1 VDELQDIL
9 KTARNHAARGDF
21 SSARRVMNDALA
33 ARPDDAAVLGRQARA
48 IEVLEGV
55 DVVRRLLRDGQV
67 ETASRAATTI
77 LEALERDEYA
87 GLGVSSA
94 ALALLLRA
102 NEVAQESLA
111 GATGTRAREAF
122 VTHMETELE
131 ALCRESVERP
141 LESSRLG
148 ELLARKPFRSGL
160 HEFVPAEDAE
170 QLQARPKSGP
180 KPEQPRQA
188 ATPVFQGQDGSP
200 VIGRILIEQ
209 ERAAAQAATASG
221 GGNQDVFEF
230 AGKAAVDY
238 WHAVLFLGL
247 MFGAFGYLGI
257 MATPDRFESK
267 ALLQRTQA
275 STLRAPI
282 TGRPQHYVPALP
294 QRTVLQLVRLPAFH
308 TQVAERLA
316 EEGWTDGT
324 TDPRRY
330 DLEAASVAAAL
341 TVQIEDTGS
350 GTYMM
355 EFRAVHEDPLV
366 AQAIAG
372 AASEEFR
379 VYHTEHVTR
388 EAIANFDDY
397 SRRQTRIAQQLG
409 ELRQRRLEEF
419 AIEDVHVLGVTL
431 SARIDRLIDEI
442 RSSRLALDSA
452 RIDLRSASEERATQ
466 QSIADRLPRYVLPEA
481 DERVTRRRAL
491 LLQLED
497 EHRELSRNR
506 DALQHRHPRVKRI
519 AEIEEEMELLAA
531 EIAELER
538 TLTQDE
544 SERKLNPDRAL
555 AEDRVAKAQSR
566 VTLAQERIDGLEAR
580 IPLLE
585 AELRDLRRVYLD
597 GEELRRTEADLLS
610 QHERN
615 EVVLEEISAVRD
627 SADRELTLVSP
638 AAPATMVEKNALV
651 GIAMGVVLGL
661 VIGLI
666 MAVGLLRRRQ
676 RLKPAAA

>member
-1 VDELQDIL
+1 VNDELQDIL
-9 KTARNHAARGDF
+9 KKARNHAARGDF
-21 SSARRVMNDALA
+21 SNARRVMNDALA
-33 ARPDDAAVLGRQARA
+33 ARPGDVAVLERQARA

-55 DVVRRLLRDGQV
+55 DVVRRLLRDGEV
-67 ETASRAATTI
+67 ETAARAAATI
-77 LEALERDEYA
+77 LDALERDEYA

-94 ALALLLRA
+94 ALALLHRA
-102 NEVAQESLA
+102 NEVAQDSLA
-111 GATGTRAREAF
+111 GGTGTRAREAF
-122 VTHMETELE
+122 VTHMGSELE

-160 HEFVPAEDAE
+160 HEFVPDATID
-170 QLQARPKSGP
+170 AADHTPRTRA
-180 KPEQPRQA
+180 EQPRKA
-188 ATPVFQGQDGSP
+188 ATPVFQGPDGSP

-209 ERAAAQAATASG
+209 ERAAAQAAAAAG
-221 GGNQDVFEF
+221 GGDQDIFEV

-238 WHAVLFLGL
+238 WHVVLFLGL

-282 TGRPQHYVPALP
+282 TNRPQHYVPALP

-308 TQVAERLA
+308 TRVSERLA
-316 EEGWTDGT
+316 NEGWTDGT
-324 TDPRRY
+324 TNARHY
-330 DLEAASVAAAL
+330 QLEAATIAAAL

-355 EFRAVHEDPLV
+355 EFRAVHEEPLV

-379 VYHTEHVTR
+379 VYHFEHVTR
-388 EAIANFDDY
+388 EAIANHDDY
-397 SRRQTRIAQQLG
+397 AKRQQRILGQLTD
-409 ELRQRRLEEF
+409 LRQQRLDEF
-419 AIEDVHVLGVTL
+419 AIEDVQVLGVTL

-442 RSSRLALDSA
+442 RQSRAALDNA
-452 RIDLRSASEERATQ
+452 RVELRSATEERATQ
-466 QSIADRLPRYVLPEA
+466 QSIADRLPRFILPEE

-491 LLQLED
+491 LVKLEG
-497 EHRELSRNR
+497 EHREKSRNR
-506 DALQHRHPRVKRI
+506 EAFQPRHPRMQRI
-519 AEIEEEMELLAA
+519 AELEEEMELLAA
-531 EIAELER
+531 EIEELER
-538 TLTQDE
+538 SLTQDE

-566 VTLAQERIDGLEAR
+566 VTLAQERIDSLNAR

-585 AELRDLRRVYLD
+585 AELRELRRNYLE
-597 GEELRRTEADLLS
+597 GEELRRVEADLLS

-627 SADRELTLVSP
+627 SADRELTLVSA

-651 GIAMGVVLGL
+651 GIAIGVILGL
-661 VIGLI
+661 LIGLF
-666 MAVGLLRRRQ
+666 MAIALLRRRQ
-676 RLKPAAA
+676 RVQPGLA